1 MTSATTTEAK
11 AERHELSEEA
21 AQEARDVTE
30 RLTEEIQTII
40 VGQKSAVRRIL
51 VGLLAR
57 GHILLEGVPGLAKT
71 LMLKTLADT
80 LKASFHRIQF
90 TPDLLP
96 ADLTGTSIYNPGSG
110 EFSVK
115 RGPLFANLILAD
127 EVNRA
132 PAKVQS
138 ALLEAMEEQQVTIG
152 ESTLPLPKPFLV
164 MATQN
169 PIEQEG
175 TYPLPEAQVDR
186 FMLKVLVDFPRRSEE
201 SAIIDRMTAPTPPS
215 ANAILKPEQIMT
227 LQKMVP
233 LVYLDERVK
242 NYILDLVFATREPEK
257 LGLEKLIETGVS
269 PRASLALVKSCRAH
283 ALLEGR
289 PFATPDDVKALAH
302 EVFRHRLLLSY
313 EALAEG
319 WTSDRVIDSI
329 LQKVS
334 VP

>member
-1 MTSATTTEAK
+1 MTSVMTKEELTDELAEEAK
-11 AERHELSEEA
+11 
-21 AQEARDVTE
+21 V
-30 RLTEEIQTII
+30 LTEKLTAEIQTII
-40 VGQKSAVRRIL
+40 VGQKSAIRRVL

-71 LMLKTLADT
+71 LMLKTLSDT
-80 LKASFHRIQF
+80 LDATFHRIQF

-96 ADLTGTSIYNPGSG
+96 ADLTGTSIYNPGTG
-110 EFSVK
+110 EFTVK
-115 RGPLFANLILAD
+115 KGPLFANLILAD

-138 ALLEAMEEQQVTIG
+138 ALLEAMEEQQITIG
-152 ESTLPLPKPFLV
+152 DQTLELPQPFLV

-186 FMLKVLVDFPRRSEE
+186 FMLKVTVDFPRRSEE
-201 SAIIDRMTAPTPPS
+201 AAIIDRMTAPAPPTAS
-215 ANAILKPEQIMT
+215 SILEPKQIMT

-233 LVYLDERVK
+233 HVFMDDRVK
-242 NYILDLVFATREPEK
+242 NYILDLVFATREPK
-257 LGLEKLIETGVS
+257 DLGLEKLIENGVS
-269 PRASLALVKSCRAH
+269 PRASLALVKSSRAH

-289 PFATPDDVKALAH
+289 PFVTPDDVKALAH

-313 EALAEG
+313 EALADG
-319 WTSDRVIDSI
+319 WTTDRVIDAI
-329 LQKVS
+329 LEKVE

>member
-1 MTSATTTEAK
+1 MTSTVTKRKELTEDLALEAK
-11 AERHELSEEA
+11 EL
-21 AQEARDVTE
+21 TE
-30 RLTEEIQTII
+30 RLTAEIQTII
-40 VGQKSAVRRIL
+40 VGQKSAIRRVL

-80 LKASFHRIQF
+80 LTATFHRIQF

-96 ADLTGTSIYNPGSG
+96 ADLTGTSIYNPGTG
-110 EFSVK
+110 DFKVK

-138 ALLEAMEEQQVTIG
+138 ALLEAMEEQQITIG
-152 ESTLPLPKPFLV
+152 DQTLELPRPFLV

-186 FMLKVLVDFPRRSEE
+186 FMLKVTIDFPRRSEE
-201 SAIIDRMTAPTPPS
+201 SAIIDRMTAPTPPE
-215 ANAILKPEQIMT
+215 AKAILSPEQIMT

-233 LVYLDERVK
+233 HVYLDDRVK
-242 NYILDLVFATREPEK
+242 NYVLDLIFATREPQK
-257 LGLEKLIETGVS
+257 LGLAQLIESGVS
-269 PRASLALVKSCRAH
+269 PRASLALVKSARAH

-289 PFATPDDVKALAH
+289 PFATPDDVKALVH
-302 EVFRHRLLLSY
+302 EVFRHRLLLTY
-313 EALAEG
+313 EALADG
-319 WTSDRVIDSI
+319 WTTDRVIDTI
-329 LQKVS
+329 LDKVE

>member
-1 MTSATTTEAK
+1 MSSTATTRKELTEEIA
-11 AERHELSEEA
+11 L
-21 AQEARDVTE
+21 EARDLTE
-30 RLTEEIQTII
+30 RLNTEIQTII
-40 VGQKSAVRRIL
+40 VGQKPAIRRVL
-51 VGLLAR
+51 VGLLAK

-80 LKASFHRIQF
+80 LKATFHRIQF

-96 ADLTGTSIYNPGSG
+96 ADLTGTSVYNPGTG
-110 EFSVK
+110 DFKVK

-138 ALLEAMEEQQVTIG
+138 ALLEAMEEQQITIG
-152 ESTLPLPKPFLV
+152 DQTLELPKPFLV

-186 FMLKVLVDFPRRSEE
+186 FMLKVTIDFPRRSEE
-201 SAIIDRMTAPTPPS
+201 SAIIDRMTAPTPPH
-215 ANAILKPEQIMT
+215 AEPILSPEQIMT

-233 LVYLDERVK
+233 HVYLDDRVK
-242 NYILDLVFATREPEK
+242 NYILDLIFATREPED
-257 LGLEKLIETGVS
+257 LGLGQLIESGVS
-269 PRASLALVKSCRAH
+269 PRASLALVKAARAH

-289 PFATPDDVKALAH
+289 PFCTPDDVKALAH

-313 EALAEG
+313 EALADG
-319 WTSDRVIDSI
+319 WTTDRVIDAI
-329 LQKVS
+329 LDKVE

>member
-1 MTSATTTEAK
+1 MTSATKERESKDFKLTEEIANEAK
-11 AERHELSEEA
+11 EA
-21 AQEARDVTE
+21 TE
-30 RLTEEIQTII
+30 RLTDEIQNII
-40 VGQKSAVRRIL
+40 VGQKAAVRRVL

-80 LKASFHRIQF
+80 LKATFHRIQF

-96 ADLTGTSIYNPGSG
+96 ADLTGTSVYNPGSG
-110 EFSVK
+110 EFSIK
-115 RGPLFANLILAD
+115 KGPLFANLILAD

-138 ALLEAMEEQQVTIG
+138 ALLEALEEQQVTIG
-152 ESTLPLPKPFLV
+152 DETMRLPQPFLV

-201 SAIIDRMTAPTPPS
+201 AAIIDRMTAPKPPE
-215 ANAILKPEQIMT
+215 ARAVLKPDEIMT
-227 LQKMVP
+227 LQAMVP
-233 LVYLDERVK
+233 HVYLDERVK
-242 NYILDLVFATREPEK
+242 NYILDLVFATREPES

-269 PRASLALVKSCRAH
+269 PRASLALVKSARAH
-283 ALLEGR
+283 ALIEGR
-289 PFATPDDVKALAH
+289 PFATPDDVKALVH

-319 WTSDRVIDSI
+319 WTADRVIDSI
-329 LQKVS
+329 IKKVQ